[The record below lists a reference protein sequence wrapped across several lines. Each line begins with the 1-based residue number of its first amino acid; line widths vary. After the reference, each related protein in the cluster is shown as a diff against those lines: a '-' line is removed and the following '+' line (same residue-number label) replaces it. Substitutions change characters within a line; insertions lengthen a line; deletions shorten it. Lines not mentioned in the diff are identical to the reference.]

1 MSLIANITTIA
12 DNQEKSMSE
21 TMINETRININK
33 RMNEILFPLLMKM
46 LEWFDH
52 KRPDDTPP
60 YDLVNQSIAAIPQID
75 DMNPDYACLY
85 ECLCNLNTVF
95 QISNNNE
102 KYYVKA
108 RCFVDQAL
116 KTALCLMIN
125 ESLLPKLKT
134 LNTWLD
140 DGDGVPPYELAD
152 QATQMIPKF
161 SYDNNWGYN
170 MLGSYLKKVEA
181 NLLERIYPEARKNMS
196 RAINLINEITQKLVE
211 SNERK
216 KKEDAEEAAAEAA
229 IQAAEAAIQAAEK
242 AAAEADTWTTVK
254 KKQNKRD
261 TVF

>member
-1 MSLIANITTIA
+1 MH
-12 DNQEKSMSE
+12 E
-21 TMINETRININK
+21 TMMNET
-33 RMNEILFPLLMKM
+33 MNEILFPSLMKM

-52 KRPDDTPP
+52 KRPGDTPP

-102 KYYVKA
+102 IYYVKA

-116 KTALCLMIN
+116 ETALCLMIN

-134 LNTWLD
+134 LDTWLD

-152 QATQMIPKF
+152 QATQMIPRF
-161 SYDNNWGYN
+161 SYDKNWGYN

-181 NLLERIYPEARKNMS
+181 NFLERIYPEARKNMS
-196 RAINLINEITQKLVE
+196 RAINLINDITQKLVK

-216 KKEDAEEAAAEAA
+216 KKEDAEEAAAEAV
-229 IQAAEAAIQAAEK
+229 IQAAEK
-242 AAAEADTWTTVK
+242 AAADEKAAAEAATWTTVK
-254 KKQNKRD
+254 KKKTKRD

>member
-1 MSLIANITTIA
+1 MH
-12 DNQEKSMSE
+12 E
-21 TMINETRININK
+21 TMMNETMNK
-33 RMNEILFPLLMKM
+33 ILFPSLMKM

-52 KRPDDTPP
+52 KRPGDTPP

-102 KYYVKA
+102 IYYVKA

-116 KTALCLMIN
+116 ETALRLMIN

-134 LNTWLD
+134 LDTWLD

-152 QATQMIPKF
+152 QATQMIPRF
-161 SYDNNWGYN
+161 SYDKNWGYN

-181 NLLERIYPEARKNMS
+181 NFLERIYPEARKNMS
-196 RAINLINEITQKLVE
+196 RAINLINDITQKLVK

-216 KKEDAEEAAAEAA
+216 KKEYAEEAAAEAV
-229 IQAAEAAIQAAEK
+229 IQAAEK
-242 AAAEADTWTTVK
+242 AAAEADAAEKAAAEADAAEKAAAEAATWTTVK
-254 KKQNKRD
+254 KKTKRD